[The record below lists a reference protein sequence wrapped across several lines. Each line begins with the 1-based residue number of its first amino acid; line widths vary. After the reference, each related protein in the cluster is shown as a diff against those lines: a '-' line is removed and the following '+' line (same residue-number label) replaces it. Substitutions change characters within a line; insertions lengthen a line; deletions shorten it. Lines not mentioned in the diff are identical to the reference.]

1 MLTSTQVGGEVGLA
15 DLHMH
20 TVFSDGADEPEDVVD
35 AARRRGLDVVAV
47 TDHDTIEGALLAARY
62 AARIEGGPEVIVG
75 EEVSSRNGHILG
87 LFLQRLVPK
96 GLSAEETVALIHDQQ
111 GIAIAAH
118 PFWHQE
124 ERRHRWPH
132 GVGPEL
138 LARVPFDAVE
148 CWNGGP
154 TPSMFM
160 ANRRAS
166 KTATLLGIA
175 GIGGSDAHIREA
187 VGLCGTMFEGRSAA
201 ALRRA
206 LLEGQ
211 VATVSAA
218 YGPRILLRYLRWAVK
233 MKQGGIRPRVRDS
246 ASLAG

>member
-1 MLTSTQVGGEVGLA
+1 MLTSTQVGGEVGFA
-15 DLHMH
+15 DLHLH

-35 AARRRGLDVVAV
+35 AARRRGLDVLAV
-47 TDHDTIEGALLAARY
+47 TDHDTIEGALLAARH
-62 AARIEGGPEVIVG
+62 AAGHEGGPEVIIG
-75 EEVSSRNGHILG
+75 EEVSSRDGHILG
-87 LFLQRLVPK
+87 LFLQRLVPR
-96 GLSAEETVALIHDQQ
+96 GLSAEETVDLIHAQQ

-124 ERRHRWPH
+124 QQRHRWPH

-138 LARVPFDAVE
+138 LAKVPFDAVE
-148 CWNGGP
+148 CWNGGL
-154 TPSMFM
+154 TPSMYL

-166 KTATLLGIA
+166 RMARLLGMA

-187 VGLCGTMFEGRSAA
+187 VGLCRTRFEGRSAA

-206 LLEGQ
+206 LLDGR
-211 VATVSAA
+211 VSMASA
-218 YGPRILLRYLRWAVK
+218 RYGPRILLRYLRWAIR
-233 MKQGGIRPRVRDS
+233 MKQGRIRPRVRDS